1 MPAFPLASRM
11 RQKAPAPIWAR
22 ICFPV
27 DQPFAPRR
35 RRVAPPRE
43 PLELIRHLDGIQAYA
58 LLCTLIFVEEAG
70 IPLPFLPGDVIL
82 LAAGYLAAVHSTHL
96 LLFLALGYGSAV
108 AGALVCYLASRHLG
122 RRAVL
127 RWGRHVHLTPHRLDR
142 AERWLARRGWAAIFV
157 ARVLPG
163 TRINASI
170 AAGCLRLP
178 LRSFAG
184 GVLPSTVIWLGGFT
198 LLGFLLGDSVTPYL
212 PWFDRAVG
220 ACITV
225 VLAVAVVLWWRRRR
239 RAGRAAAVEAA
250 QEAAEARVAA

>member
-1 MPAFPLASRM
+1 M
-11 RQKAPAPIWAR
+11 RQERSMAGTGCL
-22 ICFPV
+22 CFTAE
-27 DQPFAPRR
+27 QPFAP
-35 RRVAPPRE
+35 APPPRLRQDRFTS
-43 PLELIRHLDGIQAYA
+43 LELIRHLDGYQAYL
-58 LLCTLIFVEEAG
+58 LLCALIFVEEAG

-96 LLFLALGYGSAV
+96 LLFLALGYSSAV
-108 AGALVCYLASRHLG
+108 VGALVCYLVSRHVG

-127 RWGRHVHLTPHRLDR
+127 RWGRHVHLTPHRLER

-178 LRSFAG
+178 VRSFVG
-184 GVLPSTVIWLGGFT
+184 GVLPSTVLWLGGFT

-220 ACITV
+220 AAV
-225 VLAVAVVLWWRRRR
+225 SLAVLAGAALWWRRRR
-239 RAGRAAAVEAA
+239 AAGRRGAVAETESSEPQLAA
-250 QEAAEARVAA
+250 

>member
-1 MPAFPLASRM
+1 MLLRRPAVRPRVAVAALPAF
-11 RQKAPAPIWAR
+11 
-22 ICFPV
+22 
-27 DQPFAPRR
+27 
-35 RRVAPPRE
+35 

-108 AGALVCYLASRHLG
+108 LGALVCYLASRHVG

-127 RWGRHVHLTPHRLDR
+127 RWGRHVHLTAARLEK
-142 AERWLARRGWAAIFV
+142 AERWLSRRGWAAIFV

-178 LRSFAG
+178 LGSFAR

-198 LLGFLLGDSVTPYL
+198 LLGFLLGDSVTSYL

-220 ACITV
+220 ACIS
-225 VLAVAVVLWWRRRR
+225 VALLVGVALWWRRRR
-239 RAGRAAAVEAA
+239 AAGRAAE
-250 QEAAEARVAA
+250 QTAEARIAA

>member
-1 MPAFPLASRM
+1 
-11 RQKAPAPIWAR
+11 
-22 ICFPV
+22 V
-27 DQPFAPRR
+27 
-35 RRVAPPRE
+35 
-43 PLELIRHLDGIQAYA
+43 ELIRHLDGANAYL
-58 LLCTLIFVEEAG
+58 LLCALIFVEEAG
-70 IPLPFLPGDVIL
+70 VPLPFLPGDVIL

-108 AGALVCYLASRHLG
+108 LGALLCYLVSRNLG

-127 RWGRHVHLTPHRLDR
+127 RWGRHIHLTAPRLDR
-142 AERWLARRGWAAIFV
+142 AERWLARRGWAAILV

-178 LRSFAG
+178 VRSFVA
-184 GVLPSTVIWLGGFT
+184 GVLPSTVFWLGGFT

-220 ACITV
+220 AGITV
-225 VLAVAVVLWWRRRR
+225 AIAAALVVWWRRRR
-239 RAGRAAAVEAA
+239 AAGRVAAEAEARAAA
-250 QEAAEARVAA
+250 

>member
-1 MPAFPLASRM
+1 M
-11 RQKAPAPIWAR
+11 
-22 ICFPV
+22 
-27 DQPFAPRR
+27 
-35 RRVAPPRE
+35 
-43 PLELIRHLDGIQAYA
+43 ELIRHLDGAQAYA

-96 LLFLALGYGSAV
+96 VLFLALGYSSAV
-108 AGALVCYLASRHLG
+108 LGAMVCYLVSRHVG

-127 RWGRHVHLTPHRLDR
+127 RWGRHVHLTPQRLEK

-184 GVLPSTVIWLGGFT
+184 GVLPSTVLWLGGFT

-220 ACITV
+220 AGVT
-225 VLAVAVVLWWRRRR
+225 AVAVVALVVWWRRRR
-239 RAGRAAAVEAA
+239 RAGG
-250 QEAAEARVAA
+250 RVAAEEPAEVRVAA

>member
-1 MPAFPLASRM
+1 M
-11 RQKAPAPIWAR
+11 
-22 ICFPV
+22 
-27 DQPFAPRR
+27 
-35 RRVAPPRE
+35 
-43 PLELIRHLDGIQAYA
+43 ELIRHLDGAHAYL

-96 LLFLALGYGSAV
+96 LLFLALGYSSAV
-108 AGALVCYLASRHLG
+108 LGALLCYLVSRQLG

-142 AERWLARRGWAAIFV
+142 AERWLARRGWLAIFL

-178 LRSFAG
+178 LGSFAR

-220 ACITV
+220 AAITV
-225 VLAVAVVLWWRRRR
+225 ALLVAVVVWWRRRR
-239 RAGRAAAVEAA
+239 AAGRADAGAAD
-250 QEAAEARVAA
+250 AEARVAA